1 MRVITRLNIGGPSY
15 QSIFLTERLQ
25 DEEFQSLLLCGD
37 VGPRE
42 GSMEPL
48 AEERKIPF
56 EHIPGLGREISPKSD
71 LATVF
76 HLYRAM
82 RRYRPAIVHTHL
94 AKAGAVG
101 RLAARLAR
109 VPAVLHT
116 YHGHVF
122 HGYFSKRK
130 SQLFIR
136 IERWLASRTDRI
148 VVLGSAQ
155 EKEILG
161 FGVGCRAQMRRI
173 PLGLELEP
181 FLTAEQYR
189 GQLKAELG
197 IPQTVPLVGIV
208 ARLVPIK
215 AHRLFLDAAQRVAQ
229 QRPDTHFAIIGDGDL
244 RDELEARA
252 RELGFRVVGHD
263 RPRNPPQP
271 DGALERDRVGVMH
284 FLGFRSDLP
293 CIYADLDVVVL
304 CSLNE
309 GLPVTIIEA
318 LAACRP
324 VVATSVG
331 GVGDLVIPEET
342 GTIVPSGDA
351 ETLADG
357 IEKLLA
363 DPAEAARLARQG
375 RSHVYPRLS
384 VSRLEKDIRALYRE
398 LLVEKGLA
406 GPENGRS
413 VKRGI
418 G

>member
-25 DEEFQSLLLCGD
+25 DGEFESMLLCGD

-48 AEERKIPF
+48 AQDRKIPF
-56 EHIPGLGREISPKSD
+56 QHIPGLGREISPKSD
-71 LATVF
+71 LATVY

-109 VPAVLHT
+109 VPVVLHT

-148 VVLGSAQ
+148 VVLGAAQ

-161 FGVGCRAQMRRI
+161 FGVGSQAQMRRI

-181 FLTAEQYR
+181 FLTAEQHR
-189 GQLKAELG
+189 GQLKSELG
-197 IPQTVPLVGIV
+197 IPQETPLVGIV

-215 AHRLFLDAAQRVAQ
+215 AHHLFLDAAQQVARR
-229 QRPDTHFAIIGDGDL
+229 RPGTHFAIVGDGDL
-244 RDELEARA
+244 RDELETRARA
-252 RELGFRVVGHD
+252 LGFRVVSHD
-263 RPRNPPQP
+263 RPAASARPENAPA
-271 DGALERDRVGVMH
+271 GDRSGVMH

-324 VVATSVG
+324 VVATDVG
-331 GVGDLVIPEET
+331 GVGELVIPDET
-342 GTIVPSGDA
+342 GVIVPSGDTA
-351 ETLADG
+351 MLAGG
-357 IEKLLA
+357 IESQLA
-363 DPAEAARLARQG
+363 DPVQAARLAQQG
-375 RSHVYPRLS
+375 RGHVYPRLS
-384 VSRLEKDIRALYRE
+384 ISRLEKDIRALYRE

-413 VKRGI
+413 LKRGV